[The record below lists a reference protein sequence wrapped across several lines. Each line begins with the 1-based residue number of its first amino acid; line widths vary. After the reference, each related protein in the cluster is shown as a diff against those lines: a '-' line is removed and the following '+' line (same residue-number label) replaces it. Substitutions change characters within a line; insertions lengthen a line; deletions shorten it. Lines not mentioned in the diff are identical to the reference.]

1 MPDPIR
7 EQVVQALETLLGTIT
22 KANGYLTN
30 VGSKIYRGTDRP
42 LEENELPGAV
52 MVEGQES
59 SDPEVSVGKNHQ
71 YLNISVEA
79 RTIYT
84 DKQNHQQ
91 EAGKMLA
98 DIIKAVGTDP
108 TLGGLA
114 IDISNQGNIVDR
126 PEAEAQI
133 AAVDISLLVHYRTNH
148 LDPYS

>member
-1 MPDPIR
+1 MPDSIR

-22 KANGYLTN
+22 KTNGYLTN
-30 VGSKIYRGTDRP
+30 VGNKIYRGTDRP
-42 LEENELPGAV
+42 LEISELPGAV

-59 SDPEVSVGKNHQ
+59 SDQEVTIGKNHH

-79 RTIYT
+79 RTTYT
-84 DKQNHQQ
+84 DTENYQQ
-91 EAGKMLA
+91 VAGKMLA
-98 DIIKAVGTDP
+98 DIIKVVGTDP

-133 AAVDISLLVHYRTNH
+133 AAVDISLLVHYRTDH